1 MRPVLQLSY
10 KYLDTSTGECALYLN
25 FFPGLFGHESK
36 QHCTLLIIAPS
47 MLLGVSVIIITNRS
61 LLDIH
66 SYTSQ
71 SHYKLHQPIQRFLM
85 EVEMNKSSE
94 TAVAC

>member
-1 MRPVLQLSY
+1 M
-10 KYLDTSTGECALYLN
+10 
-25 FFPGLFGHESK
+25 K
-36 QHCTLLIIAPS
+36 QHCILSIIAPS

-61 LLDIH
+61 LLDRY

-71 SHYKLHQPIQRFLM
+71 PHYKFHKLIKRFLM